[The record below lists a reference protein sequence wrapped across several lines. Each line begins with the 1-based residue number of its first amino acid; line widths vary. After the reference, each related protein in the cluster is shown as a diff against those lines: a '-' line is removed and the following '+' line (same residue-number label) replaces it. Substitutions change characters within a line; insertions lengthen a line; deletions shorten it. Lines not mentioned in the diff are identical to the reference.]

1 MRSTLTLACVLG
13 GLALASTATATP
25 IGGASATAAALYG
38 IDTSG
43 GDPGVNG
50 FGVGLAAEVGVTL
63 PGSLYLG
70 VSAEHFFG
78 ETQHETLLSLPSI
91 DIERSASITE
101 LMGHVGYDVSLG
113 GVVLRPSLGVGLALF
128 DIDIESSTAGV
139 DASSSSSKGGVVLS
153 PAAEARIPVAGSIS
167 GCVEL
172 RYDLVVLTDAPDLTG
187 FVIGAGIGIDL

>member
-13 GLALASTATATP
+13 GFAMASTATATP
-25 IGGASATAAALYG
+25 IGGVSATAAALYG

-70 VSAEHFFG
+70 ASAEHFFG
-78 ETQHETLLSLPSI
+78 EAQHETLLSLPSI

-101 LMGHVGYDVSLG
+101 LKGHLGYDASLG

-128 DIDIESSTAGV
+128 DVDIESSTAGV
-139 DASSSSSKGGVVLS
+139 DSSSSISRGGVVLS
-153 PAAEARIPVAGSIS
+153 PATEVRIPIAGSVS
-167 GCVEL
+167 GCVKL
-172 RYDLVVLTDAPDLTG
+172 RYDIVVLSDAPDVTG
-187 FVIGAGIGIDL
+187 LVIGAGIGIDF